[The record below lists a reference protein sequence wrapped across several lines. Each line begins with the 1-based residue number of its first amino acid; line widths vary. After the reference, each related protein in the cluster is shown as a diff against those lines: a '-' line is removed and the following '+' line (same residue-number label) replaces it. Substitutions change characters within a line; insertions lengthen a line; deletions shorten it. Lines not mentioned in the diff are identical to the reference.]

1 MRTILLSALIGLAA
15 LSAAQQTYYYQ
26 PVTIVPVYNP
36 MTPLPVLDYFARR
49 HPGATPYWGIEGRHY
64 VVRYIDPATRLGH
77 VIHYDRHGMI
87 VRRED
92 EINLE
97 DSPKEL
103 QAFYIRNY
111 PNESLR
117 IWSYNEGTV
126 TRYYIRHPSKVLWF
140 DKDGNYIG
148 RRILGIF

>member
-1 MRTILLSALIGLAA
+1 MRTIFLSALIGLAA
-15 LSAAQQTYYYQ
+15 SSAAQPTYYYQ
-26 PVTIVPVYNP
+26 PVTTVPVNNP

-49 HPGATPYWGIEGRHY
+49 HPGATPYWGTEGRNY
-64 VVRYIDPATRLGH
+64 VVRYIDPSTRLGH
-77 VIHYDRHGMI
+77 VIHYNRHGGI

-92 EINLE
+92 EINLK
-97 DSPKEL
+97 DSPLEL
-103 QAFYIRNY
+103 QAFYTRNY

-126 TRYYIRHPSKVLWF
+126 LRYFIRHDSRVIWF

-148 RRILGIF
+148 RKVFGRF